1 MERRLTAIVAA
12 DVVNY
17 SILMGQNELGVLST
31 LSTLQQE
38 VITPAVTKYNGRV
51 IRLMGDGSLLAFN
64 SALHAMKFAV
74 DVQRIMAERK
84 TAAPLDIPIDF
95 RMGANLGD
103 VILTENDFHG
113 EGINVAVRL
122 EEIAHPGGIC
132 ISHSIYTQT
141 KNALGEDLLPIGE
154 RQLKNIAEPVAV
166 WRWQPPGT
174 DHAVAGA
181 GGGGRPKPVHGRQIL
196 DPKVTSLLVD
206 LYMKAAK
213 LAVLEG
219 FDELLS
225 RPDGGHALELEDLCR
240 HFSRKL
246 NEARAM
252 LFQISV
258 ECGAPV
264 GGQTTR
270 FWAPSQS
277 MSDFIAHAFDS
288 GDIFLSVNVLVKIQ
302 EVLQSAGSTCG
313 KRAEL
318 QLMIHHVLH
327 ENRVPQIKSQIK
339 FAFVEP

>member
-17 SILMGQNELGVLST
+17 SILIGQNELGTLST

-64 SALHAMKFAV
+64 SALNAMKFAV

-84 TAAPLDIPIDF
+84 TAAPLDTPIDF

-122 EEIAHPGGIC
+122 EEIAPPGGIC

-154 RQLKNIAEPVAV
+154 RQLKNIAEPVEV
-166 WRWQPPGT
+166 WRWQPPG
-174 DHAVAGA
+174 AEGGVAA
-181 GGGGRPKPVHGRQIL
+181 GPSSRTRSVHGRQIL

-213 LAVLEG
+213 LSVLEG
-219 FDELLS
+219 FDELLA
-225 RPDGGHALELEDLCR
+225 RPDGGSTLPLEEIYR

-246 NEARAM
+246 DDARALM
-252 LFQISV
+252 FPISV
-258 ECGAPV
+258 ECGAPAA
-264 GGQTTR
+264 GETAR

-288 GDIFLSVNVLVKIQ
+288 GDIFLAVNIVVKIQ
-302 EVLQSAGSTCG
+302 AVLQSADSTCG
-313 KRAEL
+313 KRAAL
-318 QLMIHHVLH
+318 QRLLRDVLR
-327 ENRVPQIKSQIK
+327 ENRVPQIKSWIK